1 MVPPYSH
8 RVSRVRR
15 YSGYRWLKILF
26 AYRILTFFDWP
37 SHVIRLKIF
46 NTVFCPNP
54 ESITTLG
61 LASSAFARHYWRNLC
76 WFLFLALL
84 RCFSSGGSPHI
95 PIDSVYD
102 DKTFLLPDC
111 SIRKSTDITTA
122 FTIGSEILWFFV
134 ILKIGC
140 FYNLFYPFR
149 NCSIFTFVN
158 IYHFNWGLSLTVD
171 KQYFSLYLLSLF
183 SFQGTCDKMSGL
195 VALRCSV
202 NNSHSSNLFRCFGQL
217 HSLVLV
223 SRYSRAPRLGFSYLV
238 GLSGLEPPTSRL
250 SGGRSNR
257 LSYKPMLVILCWVN

>member
-54 ESITTLG
+54 EGITTLG

-111 SIRKSTDITTA
+111 SIRIPTDRCLLTA
-122 FTIGSEILWFFV
+122 HRGFSQFVASFIGSWCQGIPLALFVAWPYMITIGSLFLLLAFLLSRIYRFLW
-134 ILKIGC
+134 
-140 FYNLFYPFR
+140 
-149 NCSIFTFVN
+149 NCSKFT
-158 IYHFNWGLSLTVD
+158 
-171 KQYFSLYLLSLF
+171 
-183 SFQGTCDKMSGL
+183 
-195 VALRCSV
+195 
-202 NNSHSSNLFRCFGQL
+202 
-217 HSLVLV
+217 
-223 SRYSRAPRLGFSYLV
+223 
-238 GLSGLEPPTSRL
+238 
-250 SGGRSNR
+250 
-257 LSYKPMLVILCWVN
+257 

>member
-1 MVPPYSH
+1 MVPPSSH

-54 ESITTLG
+54 EGITTFG

-95 PIDSVYD
+95 PIYSVYD

-111 SIRKSTDITTA
+111 SIRKSTDIT
-122 FTIGSEILWFFV
+122 FT
-134 ILKIGC
+134 
-140 FYNLFYPFR
+140 YNSPWLIAVSHVLHRLSVPR
-149 NCSIFTFVN
+149 HSPCA
-158 IYHFNWGLSLTVD
+158 LCSLTII
-171 KQYFSLYLLSLF
+171 FP
-183 SFQGTCDKMSGL
+183 T
-195 VALRCSV
+195 A
-202 NNSHSSNLFRCFGQL
+202 SSK
-217 HSLVLV
+217 V
-223 SRYSRAPRLGFSYLV
+223 
-238 GLSGLEPPTSRL
+238 
-250 SGGRSNR
+250 
-257 LSYKPMLVILCWVN
+257 

>member
-54 ESITTLG
+54 EGITTLG

-111 SIRKSTDITTA
+111 SIRKSTDIMLTYSSPWLIA
-122 FTIGSEILWFFV
+122 VSHVLHRLSV
-134 ILKIGC
+134 PRHSPCALC
-140 FYNLFYPFR
+140 
-149 NCSIFTFVN
+149 
-158 IYHFNWGLSLTVD
+158 SLTINFACQRIFASLLLHLKHVD
-171 KQYFSLYLLSLF
+171 LF
-183 SFQGTCDKMSGL
+183 
-195 VALRCSV
+195 CSAKRFRDIFG
-202 NNSHSSNLFRCFGQL
+202 SS
-217 HSLVLV
+217 
-223 SRYSRAPRLGFSYLV
+223 
-238 GLSGLEPPTSRL
+238 
-250 SGGRSNR
+250 
-257 LSYKPMLVILCWVN
+257 